1 MKKTI
6 VILHRSA
13 QDAAQLVAALAALD
27 VRGVCHCD
35 PRGVLS
41 ALIQHKPDFVAIEM
55 DQPLVDGA
63 RLCKLIRSDAQT
75 KQLPIMLLTRANQAA
90 LHPVAIEYGA
100 QGVAVGSSPTL
111 LAQDMLVLLETR
123 RPLLLP
129 NEKQRLATL
138 RGLNVLDT
146 ATDPILHELTLAA
159 SVLTGT
165 PIAVVSLVD
174 ERRQWFKSIIGLDA
188 AETPR
193 EAAFCAHAIWGNDI
207 LEVADAT
214 QDVRFAHNPLVTAD
228 PHIRFYAGAPLVT
241 SDGSGI
247 GTLCV
252 IDRVPRALTAVQREV
267 LMHLSKAVILYLERI
282 RAEST
287 KSPVTQISESPAQ
300 VAAPATLSVSDSQ
313 RLSKGFHKSPASGSQ
328 SVPGSARTP

>member
-13 QDAAQLVAALAALD
+13 QEAAQIVAALADLG
-27 VRGVCHCD
+27 VRGISHCD
-35 PRGVLS
+35 PRGVLA
-41 ALIQHKPDFVAIEM
+41 ALTTHKPDFVAIEM
-55 DQPLVDGA
+55 DQPIVDGS

-75 KQLPIMLLTRANQAA
+75 RQLPILLLTRENQAA
-90 LHPVAIEYGA
+90 LQQVAVEYGA
-100 QGVAVGSSPTL
+100 QGVAVGASATL
-111 LAQDMLVLLETR
+111 LAEDILVLLDRR

-129 NEKQRLATL
+129 NEKQRLTTL

-174 ERRQWFKSIIGLDA
+174 EKRQWFKSIVGLDA

-193 EAAFCAHAIWGNDI
+193 EAAFCAHTIWGSEI

-214 QDVRFAHNPLVTAD
+214 QDIRFAQNPLVTAA

-241 SDGSGI
+241 SDGCGV

-267 LMHLSKAVILYLERI
+267 LTHLSRSVTLYLERN
-282 RAEST
+282 RPEST
-287 KSPVTQISESPAQ
+287 KSSASPSADSTGQLAGSTSQPLSES
-300 VAAPATLSVSDSQ
+300 Q
-313 RLSKGFHKSPASGSQ
+313 RIPKNLHRASISGSMR
-328 SVPGSARTP
+328 VPGSIRNP